1 MQFAY
6 AEWENR
12 KTYDNMVRR
21 RRRFGDA
28 QCRCTPIEDFTA
40 PARDRK
46 VGLFLT
52 RWISR

>member
-1 MQFAY
+1 LIEKRGNDLMQFAY

-28 QCRCTPIEDFTA
+28 QCP
-40 PARDRK
+40 
-46 VGLFLT
+46 
-52 RWISR
+52 